1 MSAIRFGGIASGLD
15 TENIVKELMNAE
27 KMKVDKLYRSK
38 TTKTWTQE
46 AYNTVNKDTANF
58 IVDARKS
65 LGLTST
71 TSYGTSISKSYE
83 SFSWVK
89 SASSSDET
97 VFTAKAQASALS
109 GTHSIEVK
117 QLATGVNKASTV
129 DITARYNTNKG
140 LVSGDV
146 GYMEDITSS
155 SKLSELGVAADGNVV
170 FEDASGDGVTLSY
183 KTTDTMAD
191 IVSNINALKDA
202 DGNALGI
209 RATFD
214 ETSNR
219 LFLSAKGTGSGAKI
233 KITTDDANLFTESA
247 GGAKDSKFAT
257 DLTLDTAYE
266 GQNAKISF
274 DGAEN
279 IEYSSNQFTING
291 IEIDLKSL
299 PADTNTEYTIKVDT
313 NVDGIVEKLN
323 EFVESYNNLIDGL
336 NGKLSEKRYKD
347 YQPLSDEEKAAMDE
361 DTIKLWEEKGKSGL
375 LRNDSTID
383 RMISKVRSGLYEEV
397 EGVSGSFSAL
407 YEIGITTGSYQEKGK
422 LKIDETKLREK
433 IMEDPDGV
441 MNLLFKT
448 SSSADD
454 DTKRKETGIINRMF
468 DDMAT
473 GMKEIID
480 KAGAGDNASLY
491 RKVQSSIM
499 IDFVTSGSISML
511 DKDLLDISKR
521 IDNENRRLSGV
532 EERYWSKFTALE
544 KAMQEMNS
552 QSGWLSQQLGG

>member
-58 IVDARKS
+58 IVEARKS
-65 LGLTST
+65 LGLTGT
-71 TSYGTSISKSYE
+71 TSYGTSLSKSYE

-89 SASSSDET
+89 SASSSNSD

-109 GTHSIEVK
+109 GTHTLEVE
-117 QLATGVNKASTV
+117 QLATGVNKASIK
-129 DITARYNTNKG
+129 DIAEVHG
-140 LVSGDV
+140 LDDV
-146 GYMEDITSS
+146 TSS
-155 SKLSELGVAADGNVV
+155 TKLSELGIAADGIVT
-170 FEDASGDGVTLSY
+170 FEGASEDVSY
-183 KTTDTMAD
+183 TADTT
-191 IVSNINALKDA
+191 ISELVSSINALKDA

-219 LFLSAKGTGSGAKI
+219 LFLSAEGTGSDANI
-233 KITTDDANLFTESA
+233 NITADDGNLFTDPTPDADVLLADMGSV
-247 GGAKDSKFAT
+247 FAT
-257 DLTLDTAYE
+257 ELTVGDSYA
-266 GQNAKISF
+266 GQNAIISF
-274 DGAEN
+274 DGAEG

-291 IEIDLKSL
+291 IEIDLKA
-299 PADTNTEYTIKVDT
+299 ADIGTPHTIKVDT
-313 NVDGIVEKLN
+313 NLDGIVEKLN
-323 EFVESYNNLIDGL
+323 EFVESYNSLIDGL
-336 NGKLSEKRYKD
+336 NSKLSEKSYRD
-347 YQPLSDEEKAAMDE
+347 YQPLSDEEKAGMDE
-361 DTIKLWEEKGKSGL
+361 DTIKLWEEKAKSGL
-375 LRNDSTID
+375 LRNDSTVD

-397 EGVSGSFSAL
+397 DGVSGSFNAL

-422 LKIDETKLREK
+422 LEIDETKLRTK

-448 SSSADD
+448 STSADD
-454 DTKRKETGIINRMF
+454 DTKRSETGIINRMF
-468 DDMAT
+468 DDMTT

-499 IDFVTSGSISML
+499 IDFVTAGSKSML

-521 IDNENRRLSGV
+521 IDNENRRMASV

-552 QSGWLSQQLGG
+552 QSGWLSQQLG